1 MKKYIFSVLMAA
13 MAAFTFS
20 SCEDVPEP
28 YTLPTQPDAGGTT
41 EGEPKGTG
49 TAADPFNSIAA
60 INYCKTL
67 EAGVESDKEVYIKGK
82 VQSIKD
88 QFSTSFGN
96 GSFYIADDE
105 SSEKFYIFRSLYL
118 GNKKWT
124 ASDPELKE
132 GDEVVVCAKVMNYMG
147 NTPETVANKTYL
159 VSLNGKTADG
169 SGSGD
174 ITGTAKGD
182 GSAANPFNSVA
193 AQKYT
198 AALDSGVVSDKEFYI
213 KGKVQSIK
221 EQFSA
226 SYGNGSFYIADDA
239 NSTQFY
245 IFRIYYF
252 GGEKWKEGD
261 MTLKEGDEIVVC
273 AKLINYMGNTPETNQ
288 GGKLISV
295 NGKTS
300 AGGGEVKPD
309 PTPDTPATGDAMNI
323 SSIVSGKTSSEDLP
337 ENAYGSQVA
346 ATESTW
352 YSWKFDNIAYS
363 GARICKANGD
373 FTGTLQLQGNASD
386 AAKQGFLFNS
396 TAFSKDIKSITIVV
410 KGLSKYDTPTV
421 FGVYHGSSAH
431 PTTDA
436 IKGSY
441 TKETGSTLN
450 SFTFT
455 YDFSSVSSKYFTIW
469 NNAVGALYIEKIIIT
484 LK

>member
-1 MKKYIFSVLMAA
+1 MAA

-221 EQFSA
+221 DQFSA
-226 SYGNGSFYIADDA
+226 AFGNGSFYIADDA

-337 ENAYGSQVA
+337 ENAYGSQVV

>member
-1 MKKYIFSVLMAA
+1 MAA

-28 YTLPTQPDAGGTT
+28 YTQPTKPDAGGTT

-82 VQSIKD
+82 VVSIKE
-88 QFSTSFGN
+88 QFSTNFGN

-105 SSEKFYIFRSLYL
+105 TSEKFYIFRSLYL

-182 GSAANPFNSVA
+182 GSEANPFNSVA

-198 AALDSGVVSDKEFYI
+198 AALESGVVSDKEFYI

-226 SYGNGSFYIADDA
+226 SFGNGSFYIADDA

-337 ENAYGSQVA
+337 ENTYGSQVA

-373 FTGTLQLQGNASD
+373 FTGCLQVQGHASD

-410 KGLSKYDTPTV
+410 KGLSKYDKPTV

-455 YDFSSVSSKYFTIW
+455 YDFSSVSSKYFSIW